1 MRRWAVVGYDVM
13 IKRGDTRHA
22 IRAILKDANGNPI
35 NLTNCDVSFTM
46 APLGRAAVVS
56 RAIYIQDATAGE
68 VWVVW
73 APGETNTSG
82 IYQAEFKVV
91 YPDGKVETFPS
102 DGYISIQIMND
113 LR

>member
-1 MRRWAVVGYDVM
+1 MSYDIT
-13 IKRGDTRHA
+13 IKRGDTRNCIKA
-22 IRAILKDANGNPI
+22 VLKDATGNSVD
-35 NLTNCDVSFTM
+35 LTGCDVNFYM
-46 APLGRAAVVS
+46 VPLCGTTVIKRAAH
-56 RAIYIQDATAGE
+56 IEDATAGE

-91 YPDGKVETFPS
+91 YLDGKVETFPS

>member
-22 IRAILKDANGNPI
+22 IRAILKDAKGNPI
-35 NLTNCDVSFTM
+35 NLTDCEVSFAM
-46 APLGRAAVVS
+46 APLGRGAVINRAAH
-56 RAIYIQDATAGE
+56 IQDAVAGE

-73 APGETNTSG
+73 VPGETDITG
-82 IYQAEFKVV
+82 IYRAEFKVI
-91 YPDGKVETFPS
+91 YPDGKKETFPS